1 MARGIAAARPPGA
14 DRDEDALIRPIDF
27 GTSDDGPRFSEL
39 FAILELPLE
48 LLAAWS
54 DTASAE
60 DEEDD
65 DDEDDDEVPGGRAG
79 APPVVGSAKV
89 PSGLNATS
97 RRS

>member
-14 DRDEDALIRPIDF
+14 DRDEDALIRPIGF

-89 PSGLNATS
+89 PSGLKATS